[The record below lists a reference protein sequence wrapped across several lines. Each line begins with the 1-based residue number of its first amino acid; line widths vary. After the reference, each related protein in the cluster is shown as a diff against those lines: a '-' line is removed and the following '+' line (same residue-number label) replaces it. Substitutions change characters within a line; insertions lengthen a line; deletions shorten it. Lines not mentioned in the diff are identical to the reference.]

1 MNETRSV
8 KMTENQHVQIGRS
21 KFSAHA
27 EPILWPCHIEML
39 DPNRA
44 TQPIRIY
51 SKKFIEPQSS

>member
-39 DPNRA
+39 DPNRD

-51 SKKFIEPQSS
+51 S